1 MTGVGESVGEPV
13 GESVGEGSWVQCG
26 MASRSRHTLTFLRHL
41 DRLHELVISIGPPCW
56 AAGVTSGALLEFDG
70 YSLKPPFHLAVPNAR
85 APHRVA
91 HHVHRLRDV
100 SALDTTVAF
109 DIPCLSGTR
118 ALIELAATETPKRLT
133 AALDSALR
141 DGHTSEAFLLRRIA
155 ELRRP
160 GRPGLQRLL
169 AVLDGVELSRGGHSY
184 LEREFLELL
193 GTLGFPR
200 PATQWVVGRRGRTTI
215 RVDCLYPQAKVVIEL
230 LGYGFHRT
238 PMQLQVDAERTT
250 RMSLDGYTVAQFTYV
265 DVVTRSPMMMAMLD
279 EIRGRL

>member
-1 MTGVGESVGEPV
+1 MSEPV
-13 GESVGEGSWVQCG
+13 GDGPRVQFR

-41 DRLHELVISIGPPCW
+41 DRLHELVVSIGPPCW

-85 APHRVA
+85 APHRIA

-100 SALDTTVAF
+100 TALDTTVAF
-109 DIPCLSGTR
+109 DVPCLSGTR
-118 ALIELAATETPKRLT
+118 ALIELAASETPKRLT

-141 DGHTSEAFLLRRIA
+141 DGHTSEEFLLRRIA

-169 AVLDGVELSRGGHSY
+169 TVLDGVELSRGGHSY

-193 GTLGFPR
+193 GAIGFPR
-200 PATQWVVGRRGRTTI
+200 PATQRVVGRRGRSTI

-230 LGYGFHRT
+230 LGYAFHRT
-238 PMQLQVDAERTT
+238 PMQMQVDSERTT
-250 RMSLDGYTVAQFTYV
+250 RMSLDGYVVAQFTYV
-265 DVVTRSPMMMAMLD
+265 DVVTRSPTMMTTLE
-279 EIRGRL
+279 EIRRRL